1 MGRYAK
7 GYSLRRPRTPNAA
20 WTVRFRVDGQ
30 RSEVSTGARDRAA
43 AEREGRAI
51 YAAALAGRRHSRAAP
66 RVEAEAV
73 GEWLGESALREPTR
87 IAYEKYAAR
96 WIADGLRLEAAA
108 LSAYARRRLRE
119 VKAKSVRSELSALRG
134 LARWMVETGLLDA
147 LPDFPSLPAT
157 ATGTPSKVRQR
168 TKAPELSP
176 AEVRR
181 VLDALPEKSGRAG
194 FVVRDFYRLAY
205 ETGLRPSTLERI
217 EMPRHWAPRS
227 DTLRITVDVD
237 KEGYERE
244 VPLTATARRILERH
258 TPKGPGLIF
267 GAHRRFRFVHEA
279 ARRVLPP
286 AKAAVLTGQ
295 HFRSARTTHLLDAGA
310 SLTGVQYLV
319 GHKHASTTAIYVR
332 PSMQAARDALK
343 KAR

>member
-1 MGRYAK
+1 MGRRPE
-7 GYSLRRPRTPNAA
+7 GYQLRPPRGRGAT
-20 WTVRFRVDGQ
+20 WTVRFRIDGV
-30 RSEVSTGARDRAA
+30 RSEHSTGQRDRAA
-43 AEREGRAI
+43 ADREGRAI
-51 YAAALAGRRHSRAAP
+51 YAAALSGRRHGRAAP
-66 RVEAEAV
+66 RIEAGTV
-73 GEWLGESALREPTR
+73 GEWLSESALREPTR

-96 WIADGLRLEAAA
+96 WIADGLRLEPAA
-108 LSAYARRRLRE
+108 LSAFVRRRLRE

-147 LPDFPSLPAT
+147 LPDFPAVPST

-181 VLDALPEKSGRAG
+181 VIAALPERSSRTE

-217 EMPRHWAPRS
+217 EVPKHWARGAR
-227 DTLRITVDVD
+227 TLRITVDVD

-244 VPLTATARRILERH
+244 VPLTALARRILSAH
-258 TPKGPGLIF
+258 SPDSGLIF
-267 GAHRRFRFVHEA
+267 GVRRRYRFVHEA
-279 ARRVLPP
+279 ARKVLSPS
-286 AKAAVLTGQ
+286 KAAVLTGQ
-295 HFRSARTTHLLDAGA
+295 HFRSARATHLLDAGA
-310 SLTGVQYLV
+310 KLTGVQYLL
-319 GHKHASTTAIYVR
+319 GHKHASTTDRYVR
-332 PSMQAARDALK
+332 PSMRAAQDALK